1 MIDSQTNNHKADIL
15 VVDDTVANLRLLV
28 NILVEQGYKVRPASN
43 GTMALS
49 SARTEPPDLILL
61 DIVMPNM
68 DGYEVCAQLKAD
80 ELTREIPVSFIS
92 AISEVLDWITQS
104 LDESTTNSEEIEEI
118 IVPPPDELVTLY
130 KAAQI
135 RDIVGVEVEANRLGQ
150 LAPNYVV
157 FANRL
162 LQLAQEFEEEEILKL
177 VEQYILE

>member
-43 GTMALS
+43 GTMALK
-49 SARTEPPDLILL
+49 ARTEPPDLILL

-135 RDIVGVEVEANRLGQ
+135 GDIVGVEVEANRLGQ

-162 LQLAQEFEEEEILKL
+162 IQLAQEFEEEEILKL

>member
-1 MIDSQTNNHKADIL
+1 
-15 VVDDTVANLRLLV
+15 
-28 NILVEQGYKVRPASN
+28 
-43 GTMALS
+43 
-49 SARTEPPDLILL
+49 
-61 DIVMPNM
+61 
-68 DGYEVCAQLKAD
+68 LKAD

-135 RDIVGVEVEANRLGQ
+135 GDIVGVEVEANRLGQ